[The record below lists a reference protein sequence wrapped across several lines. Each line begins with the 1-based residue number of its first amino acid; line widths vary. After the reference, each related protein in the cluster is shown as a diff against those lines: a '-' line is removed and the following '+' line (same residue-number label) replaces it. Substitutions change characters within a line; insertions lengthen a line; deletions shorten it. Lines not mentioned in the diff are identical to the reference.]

1 MAQLLAESMAHDML
15 LRLGHQPGRSRFSLL
30 CHNSCYT
37 RATHLSPAT
46 KIVTKSITSG
56 TLLPAHISIKG
67 GGTNDDDESQ
77 NPYSA
82 SPSIEQQQKLSQ
94 KPSLQEHFYQ
104 LTSLLR
110 EEAPTTTNQSQN
122 PYSASPSIEVFTCLV
137 DALEKISWLMSGG
150 MLPSITTHHMQG
162 LRSTHEYD
170 PPACNKIWKLNEIGL
185 EAFLKGLDSTSEHEA
200 DDEVVVLP
208 VPPPTYKGKGKE
220 KVNTLDFVDVN
231 ERRKVKEEV
240 VDLWA
245 RSKLAAMEFLSSLQ
259 SNSSSSMTL
268 EVNENSLCWAPP
280 SKGKLKINCDG
291 AYADLGKKG
300 DAVDGFSRR
309 VKACSPLMTEAL
321 AIEAAVEC
329 VENLGI
335 DVAIIESDCQVLINA
350 IYSEEKEV
358 DWKCSAIISNID
370 LAKRRLLDVS
380 FNFVGRCCN
389 KAADWL
395 AKAALGRM
403 CPVDWVCAP
412 PSSLARILASDK
424 LGDRA
429 GIR

>member
-1 MAQLLAESMAHDML
+1 MQM
-15 LRLGHQPGRSRFSLL
+15 GR
-30 CHNSCYT
+30 
-37 RATHLSPAT
+37 
-46 KIVTKSITSG
+46 
-56 TLLPAHISIKG
+56 KG
-67 GGTNDDDESQ
+67 KN
-77 NPYSA
+77 
-82 SPSIEQQQKLSQ
+82 
-94 KPSLQEHFYQ
+94 
-104 LTSLLR
+104 
-110 EEAPTTTNQSQN
+110 
-122 PYSASPSIEVFTCLV
+122 
-137 DALEKISWLMSGG
+137 
-150 MLPSITTHHMQG
+150 
-162 LRSTHEYD
+162 
-170 PPACNKIWKLNEIGL
+170 IWKDRCSFIYQNSH
-185 EAFLKGLDSTSEHEA
+185 LDPISTA
-200 DDEVVVLP
+200 L
-208 VPPPTYKGKGKE
+208 
-220 KVNTLDFVDVN
+220 
-231 ERRKVKEEV
+231 
-240 VDLWA
+240 

-259 SNSSSSMTL
+259 SNSSFSMTL

-291 AYADLGKKG
+291 AYADLGKVAGVGVLVRNWKG

-350 IYSEEKEV
+350 ICSEEKEV

-370 LAKRRLLDVS
+370 LAKRRLPDVS

-412 PSSLARILASDK
+412 PSLLARILASDK

-429 GIR
+429 GIG